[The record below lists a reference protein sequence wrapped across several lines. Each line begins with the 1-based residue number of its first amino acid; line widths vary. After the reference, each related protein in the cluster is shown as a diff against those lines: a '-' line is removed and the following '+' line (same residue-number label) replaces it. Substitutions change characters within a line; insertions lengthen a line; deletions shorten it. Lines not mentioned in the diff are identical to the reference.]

1 MALAKLIECKP
12 EAHHSSSST
21 ETATSFLFS
30 RNRHSRPLKSIEV
43 PVRSTRLKQDFLA
56 DPVSSSSSGSTGFFP
71 ANFRPVNWR
80 FVQQPAIGVAK
91 YPTRLD
97 TSICD

>member
-30 RNRHSRPLKSIEV
+30 RKRHSRPLKSIEV

-56 DPVSSSSSGSTGFFP
+56 DPVSSSSSGSTGF
-71 ANFRPVNWR
+71 RPVNWR